1 MRVRVLKI
9 AVLGIALAAASQVVH
24 KAQAD
29 ESYTF
34 KGNNQ
39 ELAIKLQILLQKKI
53 ELESVGGSLSPAET
67 IQLYRGMDK
76 VMKQIKTEVQ
86 TRTESPTV

>member
-1 MRVRVLKI
+1 MKANVLKI
-9 AVLGIALAAASQVVH
+9 AVLGVALAAASQVVRTAH
-24 KAQAD
+24 AD

-34 KGNNQ
+34 KGNSQ
-39 ELAIKLQILLQKKI
+39 ELALRLQILLQKKI
-53 ELESVGGSLSPAET
+53 EVESVGGSLSPAET

-76 VMKQIKTEVQ
+76 VMKEIKTEVQ